1 MRRAA
6 DPSRIERLKKAR
18 EARRQRGYTLI
29 EVVIGLALTGLVV
42 YVLVALLSTPFP
54 QSREVRCPPVSSPT
68 GRLLCYSGGIL
79 VYQTPTYRNGGIL
92 CSSSGVEIKTIPG
105 NSAAFCIEES
115 RQRDVW
121 DPPEP
126 SREAER

>member
-1 MRRAA
+1 MNTPAHKSL
-6 DPSRIERLKKAR
+6 PLKKAR
-18 EARRQRGYTLI
+18 EARRQAKPESGFTTVDVLC
-29 EVVIGLALTGLVV
+29 LLVV
-42 YVLVALLSTPFP
+42 VGLGLFVIWGIAAGAGEYD
-54 QSREVRCPPVSSPT
+54 RCHPVSSPT

-92 CSSSGVEIKTIPG
+92 CSSLGVEIKTIPG
-105 NSAAFCIEES
+105 TSAAFCIEES

-126 SREAER
+126 VREAER